1 MKKLLP
7 ASVVNQVA
15 KSRAQEA
22 EERQGYKPGRK
33 QMKDIKEAVTDE
45 LIPKA
50 FSIFRDTRVWIDPVN
65 RWLLIDTTSA
75 AKAEEVLALLS
86 KSIDSFPLQPVQVPQ
101 SPAAA
106 MTCWLAADEA
116 PAGFTIDQDTEL
128 RATGDSRAAIRYV
141 RQSIEAAEVRKHID
155 EGKQCTRLAM
165 TWRDRISFVLTE
177 ALTLKRIAPL
187 DVRLKRHRSCII
199 IEARPQQIKQ
209 HMTLASQR
217 ALQRAHARIDAIHAS
232 LGSFELLCSGT
243 LSQRM
248 MTCGKPN
255 CRCATDPGARHGPY
269 YQWVRMRAGKPS
281 QRYVSEQ
288 QAVILHQAIENY
300 RQVKKLLR
308 EWEENTERLIDAV
321 QPPQP

>member
-1 MKKLLP
+1 MNAFFRNAMVYRLSTDWTPTTDSLTGQLAPLQFKPGTSVQTQSVGWVPALENGLLAHVAGRQILLTLRAEKKLLP

-116 PAGFTIDQDTEL
+116 PGGFTIDQDTEL

-141 RQSIEAAEVRKHID
+141 RQSIEAAVVRKHID

-187 DVRLKRHRSCII
+187 DVMREGESEGGYAAERFDSDFVMMAGELSRL
-199 IEARPQQIKQ
+199 
-209 HMTLASQR
+209 LADLLG
-217 ALQRAHARIDAIHAS
+217 ALGLDV
-232 LGSFELLCSGT
+232 E
-243 LSQRM
+243 
-248 MTCGKPN
+248 
-255 CRCATDPGARHGPY
+255 
-269 YQWVRMRAGKPS
+269 
-281 QRYVSEQ
+281 SEGRQ
-288 QAVILHQAIENY
+288 K
-300 RQVKKLLR
+300 RQVDKL
-308 EWEENTERLIDAV
+308 AA
-321 QPPQP
+321 